1 MDKLLHEM
9 QEILDQTRADKKKN
23 MIVLTVGYLP
33 SGGWAQDTDG
43 KMVAPEPDK
52 YVKVTLREKDGNYY
66 ISAMQATASPEVATT
81 TPVSTTTAPAES
93 TTEPTTA
100 PEQAAEDAPQ
110 TEIA

>member
-1 MDKLLHEM
+1 
-9 QEILDQTRADKKKN
+9 
-23 MIVLTVGYLP
+23 
-33 SGGWAQDTDG
+33 
-43 KMVAPEPDK
+43 MVAPEPDK

-66 ISAMQATASPEVATT
+66 ISAMQATANPEVATT
-81 TPVSTTTAPAES
+81 TPVSTTAAPAES

>member
-1 MDKLLHEM
+1 
-9 QEILDQTRADKKKN
+9 
-23 MIVLTVGYLP
+23 
-33 SGGWAQDTDG
+33 
-43 KMVAPEPDK
+43 MVAPEPDK

-81 TPVSTTTAPAES
+81 TPVSTTAAAPAES